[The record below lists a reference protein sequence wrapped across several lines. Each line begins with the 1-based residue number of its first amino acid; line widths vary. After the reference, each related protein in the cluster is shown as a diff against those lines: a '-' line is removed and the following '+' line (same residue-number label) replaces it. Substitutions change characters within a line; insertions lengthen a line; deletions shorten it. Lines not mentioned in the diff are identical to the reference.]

1 MEIINGL
8 LFYITAFLMTVFSVM
23 TLISRRIMHSVLYAL
38 IVFILFGLLYFS
50 LNAPFNGVVQ
60 ISIYGSAL
68 SIIFVIAIMLTNYNT
83 ENKEKYIFKP
93 SHLLALTGILL
104 ISLSF
109 VFFLKETVTI
119 DWNIAGYL
127 NSDYKLT
134 DFSNL
139 KQFSSEMLVKNIYPF
154 ELMGIYLLTAL
165 TGISLLL
172 SFKGGK

>member
-8 LFYITAFLMTVFSVM
+8 LFYIIAFVMTVFSVL
-23 TLISRRIMHSVLYAL
+23 TIISRRIMHSIFYSL

-50 LNAPFNGVVQ
+50 LNAPFNGVIQ

-83 ENKEKYIFKP
+83 ENKGKYTFKP
-93 SHLLALTGILL
+93 NHLLALTGILL
-104 ISLSF
+104 ISFSF
-109 VFFLKETVTI
+109 VFFLKETLNI
-119 DWNIAGYL
+119 DWNITEYL
-127 NSDYKLT
+127 HSDYKLT
-134 DFSNL
+134 DFANL
-139 KQFSSEMLVKNIYPF
+139 KQFSREMLVKNIYPF

>member
-8 LFYITAFLMTVFSVM
+8 LFYIIAFVMTVFSVM
-23 TLISRRIMHSVLYAL
+23 TIISRRIMHSIFYSL

-50 LNAPFNGVVQ
+50 LNAPFNGVIQ

-83 ENKEKYIFKP
+83 ENKEKYNFKP

-104 ISLSF
+104 ISFSF
-109 VFFLKETVTI
+109 VFFLKETLNI
-119 DWNIAGYL
+119 DWNITEYL
-127 NSDYKLT
+127 HSDYKLT

-154 ELMGIYLLTAL
+154 GLMGIYLLTAL